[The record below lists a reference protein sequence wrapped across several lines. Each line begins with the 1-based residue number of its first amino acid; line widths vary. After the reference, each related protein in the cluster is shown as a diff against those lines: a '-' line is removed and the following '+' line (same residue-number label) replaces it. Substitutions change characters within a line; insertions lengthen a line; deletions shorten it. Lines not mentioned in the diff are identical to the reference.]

1 MPLTPEDVVNKR
13 FQPTK
18 FREGYDQD
26 EVDDF
31 LDEIVVELRR
41 LGQENEDL
49 RQRLLAS
56 ESRIAEL
63 QRSGAG
69 LADQLN
75 NPTAESALSPIS
87 VNAPSAFPEATQDPS
102 TLDSNNTNNLLQLAR
117 KLHEE
122 HVRDG
127 LAKRDALIAE
137 GHATAARVVREAE
150 AQQRADMSRLEQ
162 EKASSTASKN
172 CAASSAN
179 TASSSRPSSK
189 VSWKTSSTQ
198 SQQPILVRLRQSSRM
213 STTLASAPSLRLLRT
228 HSPVTLA
235 SLTKNPKQVR
245 LFGFLVTAW
254 LLIAIDQLAKF
265 LAIEYLKPG
274 QVVPVLGDLL
284 KLVLV
289 YNDSA
294 AFSLGFGAT
303 WIFAITSSIATLVI
317 IGLAPRLE
325 TMAWAITGGVALG
338 GVVGNLVDRLF
349 REPGFGVGH
358 VVDFISIPFNFP
370 IFNIADM
377 AIVVVAV
384 IVVIRVMQGAP
395 LGRAKSKNS

>member
-75 NPTAESALSPIS
+75 NPTAESALSPITS
-87 VNAPSAFPEATQDPS
+87 NAPSAFPEATQDPS

-162 EKASSTASKN
+162 EKALIEHSIQELRSFEREYRIKLKSYIESQLEELEHSDTPATNTGSTPAIEQNFYNPSYTAEP
-172 CAASSAN
+172 AAPN
-179 TASSSRPSSK
+179 
-189 VSWKTSSTQ
+189 
-198 SQQPILVRLRQSSRM
+198 
-213 STTLASAPSLRLLRT
+213 
-228 HSPVTLA
+228 
-235 SLTKNPKQVR
+235 NPFSGD
-245 LFGFLVTAW
+245 FGF
-254 LLIAIDQLAKF
+254 
-265 LAIEYLKPG
+265 
-274 QVVPVLGDLL
+274 
-284 KLVLV
+284 
-289 YNDSA
+289 
-294 AFSLGFGAT
+294 
-303 WIFAITSSIATLVI
+303 
-317 IGLAPRLE
+317 
-325 TMAWAITGGVALG
+325 
-338 GVVGNLVDRLF
+338 GN
-349 REPGFGVGH
+349 
-358 VVDFISIPFNFP
+358 
-370 IFNIADM
+370 
-377 AIVVVAV
+377 
-384 IVVIRVMQGAP
+384 
-395 LGRAKSKNS
+395 